1 MMTVNGRTIPAAS
14 FIVCDTSGF
23 PSPSQLLDVVDGR
36 IAAIHMRDAIS
47 SAQRRAL
54 ILQFQNSPGTH
65 PRADEVPGCVL
76 GADHYGKTYDTYMA
90 GVDASEGFVD
100 QFLLAGGDPVGSV
113 LNSMQ
118 AALHARNITVRP
130 ARWRSRH
137 AARARAVSWTGEGKF
152 LLDPHEDVSQLTEP
166 AQEGF
171 EAQRAFGR
179 KVIAVNIYPNV
190 PRGGGALKVW
200 NVIPDHDTRVKFGAL
215 HTGYPYPVESLNGI
229 QSLEFSPASGSIVLM
244 NGGLVHAV
252 TGYSEGTSLHEHR
265 LLVNFFM
272 GDIDEHTMVHW
283 V

>member
-14 FIVCDTSGF
+14 FIVRDTSGF

-47 SAQRRAL
+47 SVQQRAL
-54 ILQFQNSPGTH
+54 ILHFQNSPGTR
-65 PRADEVPGCVL
+65 PRTDGVPGRAL
-76 GADHYGKTYDTYMA
+76 GAYHYGKTYDEYAA
-90 GVDASEGFVD
+90 GIDASEGFVD
-100 QFLLAGGDPVGSV
+100 EFLLAGGDPVRSV

-130 ARWRSRH
+130 AMWHSRH
-137 AARARAVSWTGEGKF
+137 AARARALSWTGEGRF
-152 LLDPHEDVSQLTEP
+152 LLDPHEDISQLTEP

-171 EAQRAFGR
+171 EVQRAFGR

-190 PRGGGALKVW
+190 PRGGGTLKVW

-215 HTGYPYPVESLNGI
+215 HTGYPYPAESLTDS
-229 QSLEFSPASGSIVLM
+229 QSLEFAPASGSIVLM
-244 NGGLVHAV
+244 NGCLIHAV
-252 TGYSEGTSLHEHR
+252 TGYSEGTSPHAPR
-265 LLVNFFM
+265 LLINFFM